1 MSLII
6 KNLCYQKS
14 DIGLL
19 LDNINL
25 TINKGDLVIIQGASG
40 CGKTTLLNI
49 LAGLKKPSSGYVE
62 HNGEILDSP
71 SQNISPELRNIG
83 YVFQDFA
90 LFPHLNAMDNASY
103 AYKENTSNVITKEFV
118 FESLLLNDHLNKF
131 PHELSG
137 GQQQRV
143 AIARAVLMHPS
154 ILLMD
159 EPFAALDKDNILNVQ
174 KLISE
179 SIEILNIPAIIVTH
193 SLEHLKKLE
202 NKKIIEI

>member
-90 LFPHLNAMDNASY
+90 LFPHLNAIDNASY
-103 AYKENTSNVITKEFV
+103 AYKENTSNVITKESV

>member
-25 TINKGDLVIIQGASG
+25 TINKADLVIIQGASG

-90 LFPHLNAMDNASY
+90 LFPHLNAIDNASY
-103 AYKENTSNVITKEFV
+103 AYKENTSNVITKESV

>member
-25 TINKGDLVIIQGASG
+25 TINKADLVIIQGASG

-103 AYKENTSNVITKEFV
+103 AYKENTSNIITKEFV

>member
-25 TINKGDLVIIQGASG
+25 TINKADLVIIQGASG

>member
-1 MSLII
+1 
-6 KNLCYQKS
+6 
-14 DIGLL
+14 
-19 LDNINL
+19 
-25 TINKGDLVIIQGASG
+25 
-40 CGKTTLLNI
+40 
-49 LAGLKKPSSGYVE
+49 
-62 HNGEILDSP
+62 
-71 SQNISPELRNIG
+71 
-83 YVFQDFA
+83 
-90 LFPHLNAMDNASY
+90 
-103 AYKENTSNVITKEFV
+103 
-118 FESLLLNDHLNKF
+118 LNDHLNKF

-179 SIEILNIPAIIVTH
+179 FIEILNIPAIIVTH